1 MSDITTMQYGFYGT
15 ELEELT
21 LGYTPKLRTLRNTF
35 SNSASLRKLN
45 TVQCANIQDTY
56 NAFKGLT
63 ALKDFG
69 GFKDLDYSIDILQCY
84 SLSYESLINIL
95 NGLRPVTSN
104 KSIKFDQENVDMLTD
119 DDIAIATSK
128 G

>member
-1 MSDITTMQYGFYGT
+1 MQYCFYGT

-35 SNSASLRKLN
+35 SNSSELRKLN
-45 TVQCANIQDTY
+45 CVQCANIQDTY
-56 NAFKGLT
+56 NAFKGLY

-69 GFKDLDYSIDILQCY
+69 GFKDLDYSLDVLQCY

-95 NGLRPVTSN
+95 NGLKLVTGS
-104 KSIKFDQENVDMLTD
+104 KYIKFDQENVDMLTD